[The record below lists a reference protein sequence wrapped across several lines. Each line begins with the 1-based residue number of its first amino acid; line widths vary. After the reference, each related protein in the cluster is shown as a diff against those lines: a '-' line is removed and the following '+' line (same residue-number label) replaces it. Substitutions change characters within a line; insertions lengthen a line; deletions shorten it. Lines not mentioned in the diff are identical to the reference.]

1 MSQSAHFAPMPTR
14 SSAHINAM
22 SPPPTTTVTPT
33 THHSTPAFLSLFPR
47 SLSSLSLGTRKKDKD
62 NEPNLS
68 HNNSKSSAFSS
79 PTATGGGGGGGSG
92 SGGKKNKH
100 SQQMHSADIPPPL
113 PQRNPP
119 RKSMDINSNPFEIFR
134 NTPISDLD
142 HSGSGIISPNNNV
155 HCSPIAETP
164 NKSRTGGQQGSN
176 SSGKSSANST
186 PPPAS
191 NNNNNDNGS
200 AGKKKRSKNKTKAL
214 SDPKMSSQMFIQ
226 MEQQGG
232 HQELTGKPP
241 PLPPRQYLLDENRIN
256 NNLSH
261 SNSRLGGGQGSPSG
275 GNSVHDNG
283 NNGRALPNSIDTV
296 FNYPLVSQCT
306 PVRDNL
312 SPFPF
317 THRPN
322 IVQKLQE
329 HQQGYPF
336 GGAGGG
342 GGGKRGSQQKSHHD
356 NPVLSSTS
364 SHISA
369 NKSTVSKLMRSHQT
383 HPHTPLLLLN
393 CR

>member
-68 HNNSKSSAFSS
+68 HNNSKSSAFSP
-79 PTATGGGGGGGSG
+79 PTAPGGGGGGSG

-191 NNNNNDNGS
+191 INNNNDNGS

-336 GGAGGG
+336 GGAGA